1 MTMTGRTL
9 VSVSEAINLTSKRIW
24 AYGSSGTLF
33 ELEQIPA
40 ADFLKSLS
48 AKPPKGTYYVAEGGT
63 RDLLLRDPF
72 YKERVL
78 EERGLGK
85 GRNGEDIFS
94 FTTQAG
100 LPAICITDRVGVSAH
115 NIVDYRRDS
124 LVV

>member
-9 VSVSEAINLTSKRIW
+9 VSVDEAINLTEKRMW

-33 ELEQIPA
+33 ELKQISPS
-40 ADFLKSLS
+40 DFLKSLS
-48 AKPPKGTYYVAEGGT
+48 AKPPKATYYVAEGGT
-63 RDLLLRDPF
+63 KDLLLRDPF
-72 YKERVL
+72 YKERIL
-78 EERGLGK
+78 EERRLGE

-100 LPAICITDRVGVSAH
+100 LPAICITDRVSASAH
-115 NIVDYRRDS
+115 NIHKRS

>member
-9 VSVSEAINLTSKRIW
+9 VSVSEAINLTEKRMW

-33 ELEQIPA
+33 ELKQISPA
-40 ADFLKSLS
+40 AFLKSLS
-48 AKPPKGTYYVAEGGT
+48 AKPPKATYYVAEGRT

-72 YKERVL
+72 YKERIL
-78 EERGLGK
+78 EEKSLGK

-94 FTTQAG
+94 FATQAG
-100 LPAICITDRVGVSAH
+100 LPAICITDQVGVSAH
-115 NIVDYRRDS
+115 NIFGYRRDS

>member
-9 VSVSEAINLTSKRIW
+9 VSVSEAINLTNKRIW

-33 ELEQIPA
+33 ELKQMLPG
-40 ADFLKSLS
+40 DFLKSLS

-85 GRNGEDIFS
+85 GRNGEDVFS

-100 LPAICITDRVGVSAH
+100 LPAICITDRVSASAH
-115 NIVDYRRDS
+115 NIVGYKKS